1 MPAERLQKIIA
12 QRSARSR
19 RAAERL
25 IREGRVR
32 VGGEV
37 AALGRRA
44 DPEADAI
51 TIDGGALPERP
62 PPLTLML
69 HKPRGVVVTA
79 SDERGRA
86 TVFGLLDDPP
96 PGLRQVGR
104 LDRDSEGLLLL
115 TTRGEL
121 AHRLTHPR
129 YRVGKTYEA
138 LVEGV
143 PPPEALAR
151 LRAGV
156 ELDDGP
162 AAPAEAALLRRAGGG
177 AWLRLAL
184 REGRTRQARR
194 MLATVGHPVRRLIRT
209 RLGGLALGGLPAG
222 ASRPLT
228 AGEER
233 ALCALAG
240 LGGGS
245 LDAAETRSISSDR
258 TGGADRADRE
268 APDARRPRP

>member
-12 QRSARSR
+12 QRCAHSR

-44 DPEADAI
+44 DPETDAI
-51 TIDGGALPERP
+51 TIDGAALPERA

-69 HKPRGVVVTA
+69 HKPRGVIVTA

-96 PGLRQVGR
+96 PGLRQIGR

-143 PPPEALAR
+143 PPPGVLAR

-162 AAPAEAALLRRAGGG
+162 AAPAEAALLRRAEGG
-177 AWLRLAL
+177 AWLRLVL
-184 REGRTRQARR
+184 HEGRKRQARR
-194 MLATVGHPVRRLIRT
+194 MLAAVGHPARRLIRT

-228 AGEER
+228 ADEER

-240 LGGGS
+240 LGAGS
-245 LDAAETRSISSDR
+245 LDAAETRSISSD
-258 TGGADRADRE
+258 GADTE